1 MDKTLSTDLISR
13 EAAVR
18 EALDMYHALAA
29 RRDACQRAKDAG
41 GTVMW
46 TGAAEIAQAM
56 VRRLMELPESDAVQV
71 VRCEKCLYA
80 CKIDEQPH
88 IRVCANTGVLVSLDY
103 FCSHGRCL
111 GGEDD
116 A

>member
-1 MDKTLSTDLISR
+1 MATNDLISR
-13 EAAVR
+13 EASVR

-29 RRDACQRAKDAG
+29 RRDACQRANYAG

-46 TGAAEIAQAM
+46 TAAAEIAQVM

-71 VRCEKCLYA
+71 VRCENCLYA
-80 CKIDEQPH
+80 CKTDGQPH
-88 IRVCANTGVLVSLDY
+88 IRICANTGILVSLDY
-103 FCSHGRCL
+103 FCSQGRCL
-111 GGEDD
+111 GGEDH

>member
-1 MDKTLSTDLISR
+1 MATTDLISR

-18 EALDMYHALAA
+18 EALRCY
-29 RRDACQRAKDAG
+29 RDAREA
-41 GTVMW
+41 
-46 TGAAEIAQAM
+46 
-56 VRRLMELPESDAVQV
+56 VRRCREAGDDLGTLAFEGQKEAFRWMTMALMTLPESDAVQV

-80 CKIDEQPH
+80 CKIDKQPH
-88 IRVCANTGVLVSLDY
+88 LRVCSNTGVLVTLDY
-103 FCSHGRCL
+103 FCPHGRCL

>member
-1 MDKTLSTDLISR
+1 MAKTDLISR

-18 EALDMYHALAA
+18 EALDMYHTQQA
-29 RRDACQRAKDAG
+29 RRDAYRRQTGDMLGWMVLAPLVDLAQVMVQR
-41 GTVMW
+41 
-46 TGAAEIAQAM
+46 I
-56 VRRLMELPESDAVQV
+56 MELPEADAVQV

-88 IRVCANTGVLVSLDY
+88 IRVCSNTGVLVTLDY

>member
-1 MDKTLSTDLISR
+1 MATSDLISR

-29 RRDACQRAKDAG
+29 RRDACQGEKDAG

-46 TGAAEIAQAM
+46 TAAAEIAQVM
-56 VRRLMELPESDAVQV
+56 VRRLMELPEADDSKALSDLPGGVGSGG
-71 VRCEKCLYA
+71 
-80 CKIDEQPH
+80 DG
-88 IRVCANTGVLVSLDY
+88 TGGAGGG
-103 FCSHGRCL
+103 GRGGAGRSVA
-111 GGEDD
+111 GGEDR

>member
-1 MDKTLSTDLISR
+1 MATSDLISR

-18 EALDMYHALAA
+18 EALRCYRGAQEAVRHCREAEDDFGTLAFEGQKEA
-29 RRDACQRAKDAG
+29 FRWM
-41 GTVMW
+41 VM
-46 TGAAEIAQAM
+46 T
-56 VRRLMELPESDAVQV
+56 LMTLPESDAVQV

-88 IRVCANTGVLVSLDY
+88 LRVCSNTGVLVTLDY

>member
-1 MDKTLSTDLISR
+1 MATSDLISR
-13 EAAVR
+13 EAAMR
-18 EALDMYHALAA
+18 EALAMYHALAD
-29 RRDACQRAKDAG
+29 RRDACQRAKDVG

-46 TGAAEIAQAM
+46 TAAAEIAQAM
-56 VRRLMELPESDAVQV
+56 VRRLMELPEADAVQV

-80 CKIDEQPH
+80 CKIDKQPH
-88 IRVCANTGVLVSLDY
+88 IRVCSNTGVLVSLDH

-111 GGEDD
+111 GGEHD